1 MAQPGISQLEGLD
14 IPEGLKQ
21 FIGSMV
27 TEIDELK
34 KDRDAICNT
43 TQVVQ
48 AENVALQA
56 DMRAQINNGIKD
68 VELLRAELQ
77 EQNNSKAALRIEVQE
92 LRTVMYWFLSKT
104 DTDMGQLMSCRP
116 LHGSI
121 SARQTAR
128 LSSR

>member
-1 MAQPGISQLEGLD
+1 
-14 IPEGLKQ
+14 
-21 FIGSMV
+21 
-27 TEIDELK
+27 
-34 KDRDAICNT
+34 
-43 TQVVQ
+43 
-48 AENVALQA
+48 
-56 DMRAQINNGIKD
+56 MRAQINNGIKY

-77 EQNNSKAALRIEVQE
+77 EHNKSKTALRIEVQE

-116 LHGSI
+116 LRGSI